1 MNPVKLALKRPVLVM
16 VMFFIVMLLGFFS
29 LPKLKVDLTPK
40 VNIPVVTV
48 TTVYPGAGPDQVQT
62 LVTKPIE
69 DAISTTNNLKNIRS
83 ASIEGVSII
92 IAEFNMGVSIDVVTT
107 DVREKISGILG
118 DLPEDVKQPEIMKV
132 DINAM
137 PVLYLSVSGDN
148 LRNIYDIAD
157 NYIKPKLQS
166 VSGVGKIELVGG
178 EKREIRVEAFPE
190 KLRYYGMDLS
200 GLAQRLKLENVNI
213 PSGHY
218 ILTEREISGRVNTEF
233 KNPSEIPFLNIPV
246 FDMSMG
252 TVRTVRLDSIA
263 KVVDTSAEIRY
274 KTRTNGKESVG
285 LIIQKQPDA
294 NTIEVVDNVKK
305 VLPEIEKNLP
315 AGSKI
320 TIVLDNS
327 EFIRDSVN
335 DVWHKLFIAVILTG
349 IILFAFLYSL
359 GSTLIVCLAIPISL
373 VGTLFLAYISRFTL
387 NILSLSSLTLSVG
400 IVVDSSIVII
410 ENIYR
415 HRRELKESPEIAAEK
430 GAMEVSSAVT
440 ATMLTHMVVFLP
452 IVFMSG
458 LIGQFFKEFGMVQV
472 YTSLLALAVGFT
484 LTPMLTTKFL
494 KDTGDKPWVIKAEEQ
509 FDRFKNGYKQALMKF
524 LEKPKAILALIAIL
538 IPASF
543 ILLPLIGFEMI
554 TKTDEGMYQ
563 VSIRLAPGTNLAKT
577 EDIVKQIENK
587 VASYPETERIFSTI
601 GKIVGGATSIG
612 AEGPEYAQI
621 QVKLKEKREKS
632 TSEIIEEIKP
642 FLATI
647 PGTITVSQYTSM
659 SKGGSPLQIYVTGE
673 DENTVTKTS
682 QRVFEIIKQTPGVST
697 IDTSYHP
704 GKPEINFAVKKE
716 QLAENNLSSSQVAMI
731 CRAALEG
738 IVPTKFRQ
746 GENEYDIRVT
756 IPEKMKKD
764 HKILENLPVVNSM
777 QNMFVLKQV
786 AEIKESTGPTM
797 KERYNRRPSVTIQ
810 GDVNKP
816 LGTVLSS
823 IKAKIKS
830 EKLPPEVKIIIG
842 GEGERMGEAFRDLFL
857 ALLLSVLLVYLV
869 MAAQFESWIEPFIIM
884 GTLPLSIIGILTG
897 LFLTGKTINIFSLMG
912 IIVLVGIVVSNGI
925 LIINFAKNL
934 ILMGKDPEES
944 VVEASASRLRPILM
958 TTLSM
963 TGGMLPLAL
972 AVGKG
977 SVLKAPMAVS
987 VISGLL
993 SSTLLTLFIIP
1004 LAYLFY
1010 VKKVH
1015 KK

>member
-1 MNPVKLALKRPVLVM
+1 
-16 VMFFIVMLLGFFS
+16 
-29 LPKLKVDLTPK
+29 
-40 VNIPVVTV
+40 
-48 TTVYPGAGPDQVQT
+48 
-62 LVTKPIE
+62 
-69 DAISTTNNLKNIRS
+69 
-83 ASIEGVSII
+83 
-92 IAEFNMGVSIDVVTT
+92 
-107 DVREKISGILG
+107 
-118 DLPEDVKQPEIMKV
+118 
-132 DINAM
+132 
-137 PVLYLSVSGDN
+137 
-148 LRNIYDIAD
+148 
-157 NYIKPKLQS
+157 
-166 VSGVGKIELVGG
+166 
-178 EKREIRVEAFPE
+178 
-190 KLRYYGMDLS
+190 
-200 GLAQRLKLENVNI
+200 
-213 PSGHY
+213 
-218 ILTEREISGRVNTEF
+218 EF
-233 KNPSEIPFLNIPV
+233 KKPAEIPFLNIPV
-246 FDMSMG
+246 FDMSTG
-252 TVRTVRLDSIA
+252 TVRSVKLDSIA
-263 KVVDTSAEIRY
+263 RVLDTSAEIRN
-274 KTRTNGKESVG
+274 KTKTNGKESVG

-305 VLPEIEKNLP
+305 VIPDIEKNLP

-320 TIVLDNS
+320 AVVVDNS
-327 EFIRDSVN
+327 DFIRSSVN

-359 GSTLIVCLAIPISL
+359 GSTLIVCLAIPVSL
-373 VGTLFLAYISRFTL
+373 VGTLFFTYISRFTL

-415 HRRELKESPEIAAEK
+415 HRKELKESPEVAAEQ

-458 LIGQFFKEFGMVQV
+458 LIGQFFKEFGMIQV

-494 KDTGDKPWVIKAEEQ
+494 KDAGEKPWVIKAEKQ
-509 FDRFKNGYKQALMKF
+509 FEAFKNGYRHGLQKF
-524 LEKPKAILALIAIL
+524 LKKPKAFLILITIL
-538 IPASF
+538 IPVSF

-563 VSIRLAPGTNLAKT
+563 VSVRLAPGTNLAKT
-577 EDIVKQIENK
+577 ESIVKQIENK
-587 VASYPETERIFSTI
+587 IMSYPETEQVFSTI
-601 GKIVGGATSIG
+601 GKIVGGTISIG

-621 QVKLKEKREKS
+621 QVKLKEKRKKS
-632 TSEIIEEIKP
+632 TPEIIEEIKP

-659 SKGGSPLQIYVTGE
+659 SRGGSPLQLYVTGS

-682 QRVFEIIKQTPGVST
+682 EQVFQLIKEIPGIST

-704 GKPEINFAVKKE
+704 GKPEINFVVKRD
-716 QLAENNLSSSQVAMI
+716 QLAENNLSSSQVATI
-731 CRAALEG
+731 CRSALEG
-738 IVPTKFRQ
+738 IVPTKFRYK
-746 GENEYDIRVT
+746 ENEYDIRVT
-756 IPEKMKKD
+756 IPEEMKKD
-764 HKILENLPVVNSM
+764 HQILENLPVVNSM

-786 AEIKESTGPTM
+786 AEIKETTGPTM

-816 LGTVLSS
+816 LGTVLTS
-823 IKAKIKS
+823 IKNKIKN
-830 EKLPPEVKIIIG
+830 EKLPPEVKIVIG
-842 GEGERMGEAFRDLFL
+842 GEGERMAEAFKDLFL
-857 ALLLSVLLVYLV
+857 AILLSVLLVYLV

-912 IIVLVGIVVSNGI
+912 VIVLVGIVVSNGI
-925 LIINFAKNL
+925 LIINFAKNM
-934 ILMGKDPEES
+934 ILSGRDPEES
-944 VVEASASRLRPILM
+944 VIEASASRLRPILM

-963 TGGMLPLAL
+963 VGGMLPLAL

-1010 VKKVH
+1010 VKKAH